1 MTGSSRGTP
10 ADMSQ
15 NTFAE
20 VQTLLQDL
28 DFPADKDAIVEHARQ
43 RGGAPDSDAVRAL
56 RAMPLA
62 TYRNMS
68 EIRSSVDLPPD
79 ETPE

>member
-1 MTGSSRGTP
+1 
-10 ADMSQ
+10 MSE

-20 VQTLLQDL
+20 VQSLLDDL
-28 DFPADKDAIVEHARQ
+28 DFPADKDAIVAHATE
-43 RGGAPDSDAVRAL
+43 RGGSPDSPAVRAL

-68 EIRSSVDLPPD
+68 EIRSSVDLGPD
-79 ETPE
+79 QTPD

>member
-1 MTGSSRGTP
+1 MTT
-10 ADMSQ
+10 

-20 VQTLLQDL
+20 VQSLLENL
-28 DFPADKDAIVEHARQ
+28 DFPADKDDIVQHAVGQ
-43 RGGAPDSDAVRAL
+43 GAAEDSPAVRAL

-62 TYRNMS
+62 TYRNIS